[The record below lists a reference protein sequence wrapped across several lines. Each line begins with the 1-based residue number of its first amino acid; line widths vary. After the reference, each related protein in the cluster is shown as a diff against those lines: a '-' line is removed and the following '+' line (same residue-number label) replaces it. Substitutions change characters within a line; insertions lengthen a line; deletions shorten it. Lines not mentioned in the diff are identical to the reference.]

1 MEDKT
6 RSGRPKNHPQ
16 KMNIEYHVLEKKGEK
31 NSSKELTKELKD
43 ASGLSVDPS
52 TVH

>member
-6 RSGRPKNHPQ
+6 RSGRTKNHPQ
-16 KMNIEYHVLEKKGEK
+16 KMNIEYHVLEKNGGK
-31 NSSKELTKELKD
+31 NCSKELTKELKD

>member
-1 MEDKT
+1 MEDK
-6 RSGRPKNHPQ
+6 SGRPKNHPQ
-16 KMNIEYHVLEKKGEK
+16 NMNIEYHVLEKKGGK